1 VGESDRPP
9 GGYDTSTRVEDIRC
23 FLDTLRI
30 PKTALIGHSMAGDE
44 LTLFA
49 TRHPDRVSKLVYLDA
64 AYDRKPEWWV
74 TGLSDPA
81 STPGMT
87 QRMRME
93 ALGLPGAADIHV
105 ENMPPPSQWAILVAT
120 HKAIF
125 GFRPDYTNVEAA
137 ALAFYAAT
145 SSNHYPRHSLPSNAD
160 AEARAKADEWW
171 QGVGRPIAQ
180 KSVEQFRAQIPHG
193 EIVELKDAQHYLF
206 LGETAQE
213 VARKIRE
220 FLLR

>member
-1 VGESDRPP
+1 
-9 GGYDTSTRVEDIRC
+9 
-23 FLDTLRI
+23 
-30 PKTALIGHSMAGDE
+30 
-44 LTLFA
+44 
-49 TRHPDRVSKLVYLDA
+49 
-64 AYDRKPEWWV
+64 
-74 TGLSDPA
+74 
-81 STPGMT
+81 
-87 QRMRME
+87 ME

-145 SSNHYPRHSLPSNAD
+145 SSNHYPLHSLPSNAD